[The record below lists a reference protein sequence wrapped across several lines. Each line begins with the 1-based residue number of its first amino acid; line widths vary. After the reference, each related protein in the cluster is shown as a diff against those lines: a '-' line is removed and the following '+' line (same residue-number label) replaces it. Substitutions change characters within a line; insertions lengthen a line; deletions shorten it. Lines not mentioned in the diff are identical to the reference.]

1 MLDSAAVFFM
11 KPVKISEVKRQDEE
25 NHSLVVMLENLLSLA
40 REGEIMGFT
49 HFALKRGGRSQSGT
63 VMVVSGT
70 NPQLQMVGGMQLL
83 MHEIVSDIS
92 AESEVVCLE
101 IDGDETQE

>member
-1 MLDSAAVFFM
+1 MLDSAAVLFM
-11 KPVKISEVKRQDEE
+11 KPVKISEFKSRGKPGKD
-25 NHSLVVMLENLLSLA
+25 LVLALERLLSLA
-40 REGEIMGFT
+40 RKGEIDGFCY
-49 HFALKRGGRSQSGT
+49 FALKGT
-63 VMVVSGT
+63 GSRTGKLMLTDSIRA
-70 NPQLQMVGGMQLL
+70 LEQMVGGMQLL